1 MDKVPKKLKPFF
13 DAGLKVKHRLAALQ
27 AFVEGSSEAEQ
38 AKVYHEYA
46 DQLVT
51 FVVECYNGTLER
63 LSTDR
68 DYYAKFERALNR
80 EGDLAECFRVPWLL
94 ERVIRHLRGEL
105 PVMVQVDQLINI
117 VRSLLH
123 PGNHMA
129 LRREGLR
136 LLMFWLREAKSAL
149 PETVALFA
157 SVVPLRLF
165 ALDNP
170 NVQIEQVPFPLA
182 HEGEP
187 PVFPSP
193 PATGSREQALAM
205 FGEMLDFITF
215 DEDAD
220 RQSTMFLYGLLRE
233 HYLCQLYPVVCV
245 RAGFISDS
253 PAELKRSGSGLD
265 MTVSHRSPGG
275 DMRSRSATGIGADII
290 HTPSPCSRPKSGFIE
305 ACPPQ
310 LQAIL
315 MRYFAMWTVQ
325 SPELFEQRTGGSGS
339 LPVATFLLQEIILGS
354 PGDLLLVHEVIAQ
367 SLQLPAAYKPVVR
380 MALSVLRAWV
390 FTAKERRP
398 SFLTAPEPPH
408 SAGGDADDGEASRNS
423 ARAGGEA
430 SLTTNAEITAELCGA
445 GFDGY
450 LQKYMRLVS
459 LVFHTKGA
467 HGHVS
472 EQAELY
478 REGIY
483 FLRGVAM
490 KAFFPLSLD
499 AWQTLL
505 DTLLTL
511 TESHLAA
518 PAPLIMDAVRAEE
531 FAQLLV
537 ETLFGTWIRSETM
550 SQGNWERLARVLGAC
565 TQWQP
570 VVHEWSKLI
579 LELTE
584 LMARTVFTE
593 TVPATGDTAAAP
605 PKKQLRG
612 GTYEGSHLARLLAMP
627 SPLGRAMLMNMGPL
641 GGGKGSAS
649 GGGNSTSTS
658 NSNPLASAAP
668 SPLANMTA
676 SAGQTPHPSPSLS
689 APLSAPALIS
699 SKSDSFLMWAEAPWT
714 RENAIFL
721 WRNMLRAL
729 GDLNA
734 IPIPD
739 NHEIALN
746 CLLTV
751 LDRLFALREAQPYVW
766 RPLPPLYEFATVL
779 LDACDLP
786 ARPYE
791 RSRCLAY
798 AAICRLFIRQPD
810 MSFPDAHYPRFYLAL
825 VNGLSDKDDSVAT
838 VILLTAS
845 QLLSRQLPG
854 SSILIPALLK
864 CIAASL
870 NGPIPWERT
879 GILVP
884 IMRIAAHVAILP
896 DVTPGLTIP
905 RIEAPLP
912 IMSAIPITCA
922 GEMELAAMRTQTRD
936 FLQLID
942 GQEGVRG
949 DAPVHAVL
957 LSVNTVLLVN
967 ELLAVSAAS
976 ESLIDGYLN
985 VLLDHVLPKDAPV
998 HSVVFDQLFA
1008 LAQVLPLD
1016 GTTHQRFTVE
1026 RQTLVIQRL
1035 VTGIRAVYSDVEMR
1049 AAEQDELA
1057 SRLLLTLLDWLMAL
1071 PHDWLSRQHSIRD
1084 QVFSVLEESL
1094 KRGTSSGTAAAA
1106 ATTTS
1111 HIGSTTHRSLA
1122 PSESTVDMGGSSAA
1136 LSLARE
1142 AAEFTLVHLMHH
1154 LKNFSPVSGP
1164 AAIDCQQGES
1174 LTDRTLFFALDD
1186 AALLAVQH
1194 IEGVDGGPQVRLTVR
1209 NAAGR
1214 FAWDARIFFE
1224 TFHHRRAG
1232 EGHDSRGRPALQW
1245 VEAPVLTDPI
1255 PRYCVAASAPA
1266 YERPFQTLPGYEEG
1280 AVDLE
1285 RTDMLAELLGYL
1297 SEEHPEVCVNQQ
1309 VRSHLTQPE
1318 AVPPSRQETVLAV
1331 AALCREQQAA
1341 EARTARHYLVSDE
1354 QHERCDLPEP
1364 AAAIISYQ
1372 GCRQFLASFGF
1383 FDPNAPLSG
1392 CSPHG
1397 GLTVLAKTPAML
1409 RDLQGLDKLPSREV
1423 IKLAILYVG
1432 PGQEDEASILRNG
1445 PEAVSSAYREFLQS
1459 LGWPINLNAHA
1470 GYAGGLE
1477 PGTTV
1482 NDQALYWAS
1491 SMLECIF
1498 HDTTALLYDEER
1510 DAARLIGKKRHI
1522 GNDHVHIVWNEHHRD
1537 YRPSTMRTDYANA
1550 QIIIS
1555 PADQL
1560 HLFRISLYRD
1570 SAIGPFGPLFDGA
1583 LVPRALLGPLVR
1595 ATAVNAHRAV
1605 LASMGR
1611 APGQAMA
1618 TRARDLALVV
1628 RRHAQTR
1635 WTMEQFLGYTLFAN
1649 NPGPDE
1655 VKRPRPEVE
1664 VVTDQLESLQVSV

>member
-13 DAGLKVKHRLAALQ
+13 DASLKVKHRLVALQ

-46 DQLVT
+46 DHLVT

-105 PVMVQVDQLINI
+105 PVMAQVDQLINI

-123 PGNHMA
+123 PGNHMT

-215 DEDAD
+215 DDDAD
-220 RQSTMFLYGLLRE
+220 RPSTMFLYGLLRE

-245 RAGFISDS
+245 RAGFIAADS
-253 PAELKRSGSGLD
+253 PTELKRSGSGID
-265 MTVSHRSPGG
+265 MMTSHRSPSG
-275 DMRSRSATGIGADII
+275 DMRSRSATGVGIDVTS
-290 HTPSPCSRPKSGFIE
+290 TPSPCSRPRSGFVE

-325 SPELFEQRTGGSGS
+325 LPELFEQRTGGGGS
-339 LPVATFLLQEIILGS
+339 LPVATLLLQEIILGS
-354 PGDLLLVHEVIAQ
+354 PGDLLLVHEVMAQ

-380 MALSVLRAWV
+380 MAFSVLRAWV

-398 SFLTAPEPPH
+398 SFLTTEF
-408 SAGGDADDGEASRNS
+408 SNAGGGDHGGDESNGTSL
-423 ARAGGEA
+423 RAGVEA
-430 SLTTNAEITAELCGA
+430 LLATNAEITTELCGA
-445 GFDGY
+445 SFDGY

-511 TESHLAA
+511 TENHLAA
-518 PAPLIMDAVRAEE
+518 PVPLIMDAVKAEE

-550 SQGNWERLARVLGAC
+550 SQDNWERLARVLGAC

-570 VVHEWSKLI
+570 VVNEWSKVI
-579 LELTE
+579 LELTD
-584 LMARTVFTE
+584 LMARTVFNG
-593 TVPATGDTAAAP
+593 VVTGHGDNTTAP

-612 GTYEGSHLARLLAMP
+612 GTYEGGNLSSLLAMP
-627 SPLGRAMLMNMGPL
+627 SPLGRAMLMSMGSL
-641 GGGKGSAS
+641 GGNRGSIPMHSMAS
-649 GGGNSTSTS
+649 SV
-658 NSNPLASAAP
+658 AP
-668 SPLANMTA
+668 SPLSNMTT
-676 SAGQTPHPSPSLS
+676 SAAPTPNPSSSLS

-714 RENAIFL
+714 RDNVVFL

-734 IPIPD
+734 IPVPD
-739 NHEIALN
+739 NHEMALS

-825 VNGLSDKDDSVAT
+825 VNGLSDKDDPVAT

-845 QLLSRQLPG
+845 HLLGRQLPG

-884 IMRIAAHVAILP
+884 MMRIAAHVAILP

-967 ELLAVSAAS
+967 ELLAVASAS

-998 HSVVFDQLFA
+998 HSVIFDQLFA

-1016 GTTHQRFTVE
+1016 GITHQRFTVE

-1049 AAEQDELA
+1049 ATEQDELA
-1057 SRLLLTLLDWLMAL
+1057 SRLILTLLEWLMAL

-1094 KRGTSSGTAAAA
+1094 KRGSNSAGSA
-1106 ATTTS
+1106 
-1111 HIGSTTHRSLA
+1111 HIGGATQRSLA
-1122 PSESTVDMGGSSAA
+1122 PSESTLDVSGSSAA

-1164 AAIDCQQGES
+1164 AAIGCQQGES
-1174 LTDRTLFFALDD
+1174 LNDRTLFFALDD

-1194 IEGVDGGPQVRLTVR
+1194 IEGAGGGPQVRLTVR

-1224 TFHHRRAG
+1224 TFQHRGAT
-1232 EGHDSRGRPALQW
+1232 EGSDNRGRSSLQW
-1245 VEAPVLTDPI
+1245 IEAPILTETI
-1255 PRYCVAASAPA
+1255 PRYCVPASAPA
-1266 YERPFQTLPGYEEG
+1266 YERHFQSLPVYEEG
-1280 AVDLE
+1280 AIDLE

-1297 SEEHPEVCVNQQ
+1297 SEEHPDVCVNQQ

-1318 AVPPSRQETVLAV
+1318 PVPSSRQETVLAV

-1341 EARTARHYLVSDE
+1341 EARTARHYLVSNE
-1354 QHERCDLPEP
+1354 QHELCELPDP
-1364 AAAIISYQ
+1364 AEVVISYQ

-1423 IKLAILYVG
+1423 IKLAILYVA

-1445 PEAVSSAYREFLQS
+1445 PEAVSSAYQEFLRA
-1459 LGWPINLNAHA
+1459 LGWSINLNGHA

-1477 PGTTV
+1477 PGMTV
-1482 NDQALYWAS
+1482 DDQALYWAS
-1491 SMLECIF
+1491 STLECIF
-1498 HDTTALLYDEER
+1498 HDATTLLYEEER

-1522 GNDHVHIVWNEHHRD
+1522 GNDHVHIVWNEHHRE

-1550 QIIIS
+1550 QIVIS

-1560 HLFRISLYRD
+1560 HLFRISLYREA
-1570 SAIGPFGPLFDGA
+1570 AIGPFGPLFDGA

-1618 TRARDLALVV
+1618 SRARDLALVV
-1628 RRHAQTR
+1628 RRHAQAR
-1635 WTMEQFLGYTLFAN
+1635 WSMEQFLGYTLFAN

-1655 VKRPRPEVE
+1655 VGRPRPEVE
-1664 VVTDQLESLQVSV
+1664 VVTEQVDSLQVNA